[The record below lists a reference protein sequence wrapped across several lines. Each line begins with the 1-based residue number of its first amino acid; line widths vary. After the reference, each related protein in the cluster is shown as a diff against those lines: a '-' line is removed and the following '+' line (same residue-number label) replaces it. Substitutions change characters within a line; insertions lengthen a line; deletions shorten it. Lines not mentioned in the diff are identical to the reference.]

1 MKMLM
6 YKFTDAELRLYDAL
20 LTVSFDDEFIEGI
33 MCICDFEADQK
44 ALAAFIDNNPSIRND
59 EILKKAIHLKSIF

>member
-20 LTVSFDDEFIEGI
+20 LTITFDDEFIEGI
-33 MCICDFEADQK
+33 MCLCDFEADQK
-44 ALAAFIDNNPSIRND
+44 ALADFIDNNPSIRND

>member
-1 MKMLM
+1 M